1 VAGIKPGD
9 VLLAVDGTSYAPPSM
24 PPFKVGQTCMLRV
37 SSIQGD
43 NVREVAIEVPNRKG
57 TKSRPPIVEPKSLAH
72 SMIAPKVGLLKIV
85 YFPGELGVRFSEA
98 LDAAIRA
105 LKEQGCERLII
116 DLRGNIGGGLGFAR
130 LASYL
135 CPGQIPIGHSLTPGR
150 LRRGYAC
157 PERSEGTERNS
168 RGSRCRARGRRW
180 RSRWSAWS
188 LWLGSAKW

>member
-1 VAGIKPGD
+1 
-9 VLLAVDGTSYAPPSM
+9 M
-24 PPFKVGQTCMLRV
+24 PPLRVGQTHTLLIRV

-72 SMIAPKVGLLKIV
+72 RMVAPNVGLLKIV

-98 LDAAIRA
+98 LDPAIRA

-130 LASYL
+130 LTSYL

-150 LRRGYAC
+150 LRRGY
-157 PERSEGTERNS
+157 EREELP
-168 RGSRCRARGRRW
+168 W
-180 RSRWSAWS
+180 VQ
-188 LWLGSAKW
+188 

>member
-1 VAGIKPGD
+1 GA
-9 VLLAVDGTSYAPPSM
+9 
-24 PPFKVGQTCMLRV
+24 
-37 SSIQGD
+37 
-43 NVREVAIEVPNRKG
+43 
-57 TKSRPPIVEPKSLAH
+57 
-72 SMIAPKVGLLKIV
+72 
-85 YFPGELGVRFSEA
+85 RFSEA
-98 LDAAIRA
+98 LGNAIGA
-105 LKEQGCERLII
+105 LKEQGCDRLIV

-135 CPGQIPIGHSLTPGR
+135 CPGQIPIGHSLTPGC

-188 LWLGSAKW
+188 LWLGSAKWCAGGGCGWTPRWWRRTFIIPLTALCSRTECE